1 MSLMIDIVK
10 YVIIGIVLVVFIAK
24 TWQVTTRIVK
34 KFKGKKT
41 DDFQEDLY
49 G

>member
-1 MSLMIDIVK
+1 MIDIIK
-10 YVIIGIVLVVFIAK
+10 YVIFVIIGVVFIAK

-34 KFKGKKT
+34 KYKGKKT